1 MRHAVALLIVLSLTA
16 AAADAQEVAAAR
28 GPQTVRLRLRN
39 QDTVQGYLRGHS
51 KDEVV
56 IFTGEGRYRHVPLAD
71 RLMKDGQW
79 TLDTFEFSDLKV
91 IFPAEDTAVVAYKV
105 HQKGELKGKPMDL
118 QCADSTAW
126 VKDGRAWKC
135 ALHTETILEQA

>member
-1 MRHAVALLIVLSLTA
+1 MADSTQTIVDLETRFWKALVDKDTARA
-16 AAADAQEVAAAR
+16 AALIADECLIT
-28 GPQTVRLRLRN
+28 GPSGAMRINPDKYTQM
-39 QDTVQGYLRGHS
+39 
-51 KDEVV
+51 
-56 IFTGEGRYRHVPLAD
+56 
-71 RLMKDGQW
+71 MKDGHW
-79 TLDTFEFSDLKV
+79 TLETFEFSDLKV

-105 HQKGELKGKPMDL
+105 HQKGDLKGKPMDL

>member
-1 MRHAVALLIVLSLTA
+1 MADSTQTIVDLETRFWKALVDRDAGA
-16 AAADAQEVAAAR
+16 AAAMIADECLIT
-28 GPQTVRLRLRN
+28 GPSGAMRIDPGKYKAMMN
-39 QDTVQGYLRGHS
+39 D
-51 KDEVV
+51 
-56 IFTGEGRYRHVPLAD
+56 GE
-71 RLMKDGQW
+71 W

-105 HQKGELKGKPMDL
+105 RQKGEFKGKPMDL

-135 ALHTETILEQA
+135 ALHTETILEEA

>member
-1 MRHAVALLIVLSLTA
+1 MADSTQTIVDLETRFWRALVDKDTGKA
-16 AAADAQEVAAAR
+16 AALIGDECLVT
-28 GPQTVRLRLRN
+28 GPSGAMGIDPDKYT
-39 QDTVQGYLRGHS
+39 S
-51 KDEVV
+51 M
-56 IFTGEGRYRHVPLAD
+56 
-71 RLMKDGQW
+71 MKDGQW

>member
-1 MRHAVALLIVLSLTA
+1 MADSTQTIVDMETRFWKALVNRDTG
-16 AAADAQEVAAAR
+16 AAAR
-28 GPQTVRLRLRN
+28 MIADECLITGPSGAMRIDPGKYTAMM
-39 QDTVQGYLRGHS
+39 
-51 KDEVV
+51 E
-56 IFTGEGRYRHVPLAD
+56 
-71 RLMKDGQW
+71 DGQW

-91 IFPAEDTAVVAYKV
+91 IFPAEDTAVVAYNV

>member
-1 MRHAVALLIVLSLTA
+1 MRIDPNKYT
-16 AAADAQEVAAAR
+16 QMMR
-28 GPQTVRLRLRN
+28 
-39 QDTVQGYLRGHS
+39 
-51 KDEVV
+51 
-56 IFTGEGRYRHVPLAD
+56 
-71 RLMKDGQW
+71 DGQW

-105 HQKGELKGKPMDL
+105 HQKGELKGRPMDL

-126 VKDGRAWKC
+126 VKDGREWKC

>member
-1 MRHAVALLIVLSLTA
+1 MTDSTQTIVDLETRFWKALVDKDTARAAGLI
-16 AAADAQEVAAAR
+16 ADECLIT
-28 GPQTVRLRLRN
+28 GPSGALRI
-39 QDTVQGYLRGHS
+39 DPGTYTTM
-51 KDEVV
+51 
-56 IFTGEGRYRHVPLAD
+56 I
-71 RLMKDGQW
+71 KDGEW
-79 TLDTFEFSDLKV
+79 TLETFEFSELKV

-105 HQKGELKGKPMDL
+105 HQKGEMNGEPMDM

>member
-1 MRHAVALLIVLSLTA
+1 MADSTQTIVDLETRFWKALV
-16 AAADAQEVAAAR
+16 DKDAAR
-28 GPQTVRLRLRN
+28 AAELIADECLITGPSGAMRI
-39 QDTVQGYLRGHS
+39 DPGKY
-51 KDEVV
+51 K
-56 IFTGEGRYRHVPLAD
+56 AM
-71 RLMKDGQW
+71 MKDGQW
-79 TLDTFEFSDLKV
+79 TLETFEFSDVKV
-91 IFPAEDTAVVAYKV
+91 IFPAEDTALVAYKV